1 LQKPRILARCG
12 EIAKLLGVASP
23 VTDADVQ
30 VTDEF
35 LAPGYG
41 QINPPTREAILT
53 GASREALMLDP
64 VYSGK
69 AMAGFL
75 DRARKGAA
83 GETLVF
89 LHTGGTPAIF
99 AYGNVLGESFG

>member
-1 LQKPRILARCG
+1 VP
-12 EIAKLLGVASP
+12 SP
-23 VTDADVQ
+23 VTAADVRI
-30 VTDEF
+30 TDEF

-41 QINPPTREAILT
+41 QLNPATREAIMT

-75 DRARKGAA
+75 DRARKGTAE
-83 GETLVF
+83 ETLVF

-99 AYGNVLGESFG
+99 AYGNVLGEDFGG

>member
-1 LQKPRILARCG
+1 MP
-12 EIAKLLGVASP
+12 SP
-23 VTDADVQ
+23 VTAADVQ
-30 VTDEF
+30 FTDEF

-41 QINPPTREAILT
+41 QLNAPTREAILT

-69 AMAGFL
+69 AMAAFL
-75 DRARKGAA
+75 DRARKGTAE
-83 GETLVF
+83 ETLVF

-99 AYGNVLGESFG
+99 SYGILLGEGFGW